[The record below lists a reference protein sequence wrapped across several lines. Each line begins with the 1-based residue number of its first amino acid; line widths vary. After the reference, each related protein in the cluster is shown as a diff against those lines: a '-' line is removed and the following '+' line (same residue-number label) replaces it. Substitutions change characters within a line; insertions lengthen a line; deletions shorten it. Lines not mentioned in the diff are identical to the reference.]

1 MKKKN
6 KIILISI
13 IIALIIIL
21 VLIEV
26 FRVRKKNIETSGG
39 EYQQAKTACPECGKG
54 ELRISYEK
62 YPVAPHLMTDEC
74 YGTIETCSNC
84 WHWRSYDVHPHEWK
98 KSENNGWETSGKQ
111 TCTEGETARRECR
124 NCGYYQTENIPALGH
139 NYTKY
144 EDIGDGKNHRATCSR
159 CGYVA
164 TEAHTL
170 KDVNYS
176 QTCVTPE
183 GAGKQCT
190 KCNYKNFTET
200 KKATGHKFGIGTHS
214 Y

>member
-1 MKKKN
+1 MKRKN
-6 KIILISI
+6 KIILFSI

-26 FRVRKKNIETSGG
+26 FRVRKKNIETIGG

-84 WHWRSYDVHPHEWK
+84 WYWRSYDVHPHEF
-98 KSENNGWETSGKQ
+98 GDWETSGKQ
-111 TCTEGETARRECR
+111 TCTEGQVAKRVCK
-124 NCGYYQTENIPALGH
+124 NCGYDETDSKPALGH

-144 EDIGDGKNHRATCSR
+144 EDIGDGKNHKAICSR

-200 KKATGHKFGIGTHS
+200 KKPTGHKYGIGTHKIT
-214 Y
+214 

>member
-39 EYQQAKTACPECGKG
+39 EYQQAKTACPKCGKG
-54 ELRISYEK
+54 YLIVYKAENRD
-62 YPVAPHLMTDEC
+62 PHLHTDQCYATVEKCSEC
-74 YGTIETCSNC
+74 FYWN
-84 WHWRSYDVHPHEWK
+84 SYDAHPHEWK
-98 KSENNGWETSGKQ
+98 KSENNGWETSGEQ
-111 TCTEGETARRECR
+111 TCTEGVTAIRECR
-124 NCGYYQTENIPALGH
+124 NCSYYETETIPALGH
-139 NYTKY
+139 DYTKY
-144 EDIGDGKNHRATCSR
+144 EDIGDGKKHRATCSR